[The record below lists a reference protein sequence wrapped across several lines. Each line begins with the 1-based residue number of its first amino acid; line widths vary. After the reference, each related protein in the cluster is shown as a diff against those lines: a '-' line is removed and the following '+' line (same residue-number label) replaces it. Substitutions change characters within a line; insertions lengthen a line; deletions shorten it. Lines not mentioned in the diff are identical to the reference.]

1 MQWLG
6 VCDKVRKLDSV
17 IPSTVVKGEDLLVED
32 KTCYSLDIY
41 PFIEPWW
48 LLLGVP
54 VMLLRSQDGMCVL

>member
-17 IPSTVVKGEDLLVED
+17 IPSPVVKGEDLLVED
-32 KTCYSLDIY
+32 KIYSSLDIY

-54 VMLLRSQDGMCVL
+54 VLLLRSQDGV